1 MWCRCHAV
9 MLSRCH
15 AVTLSGE
22 ISFHGH
28 CGPNKIHCDG
38 VGLKILGWYLTFL
51 KNLKISVTRE
61 YYTNYAYKAAKFE
74 PQYLSWFVVSISG
87 PIDNSDFLCRHGGVL
102 PQKSAFVYDL
112 CIAFPQPVWEL
123 LYSRFGGGPPCT
135 RWGLSPFTCSRFWRK
150 AIYFS
155 CPKDNIVRRK
165 TRPILAPG
173 M

>member
-1 MWCRCHAV
+1 MDIVDPIKSIV
-9 MLSRCH
+9 M
-15 AVTLSGE
+15 E
-22 ISFHGH
+22 Y
-28 CGPNKIHCDG
+28 
-38 VGLKILGWYLTFL
+38 GLKILGWYLTSFKEF
-51 KNLKISVTRE
+51 KNISDSWILHKLCFK
-61 YYTNYAYKAAKFE
+61 YCFKSQIKLLHYKAAKFE